1 MKLRSIQDKTK
12 NGTIVKEHDIVN
24 KKLIGRLEHHLQMS
38 KIKLSVSKNENL
50 SMKKRVQ
57 VLRRD
62 KLLHLQ
68 ILNDLVSF
76 ISLNRLPALRE
87 VQVDIN

>member
-1 MKLRSIQDKTK
+1 MFKLRSIQDKTK
-12 NGTIVKEHDIVN
+12 NGTIIKEHDIVN

-50 SMKKRVQ
+50 AMKKRVQ
-57 VLRRD
+57 ELRRD

-68 ILNDLVSF
+68 ILNDLVS
-76 ISLNRLPALRE
+76 IPNNSRCSSLSLW
-87 VQVDIN
+87 

>member
-1 MKLRSIQDKTK
+1 M
-12 NGTIVKEHDIVN
+12 N

-38 KIKLSVSKNENL
+38 KIKLSVSRNENL
-50 SMKKRVQ
+50 AMKKRVQ
-57 VLRRD
+57 ELRRD

-76 ISLNRLPALRE
+76 SFFFWLVIVTTADSFPFHNR
-87 VQVDIN
+87 